1 MQSTEQGGIQ
11 RNAKQEWSRTG
22 FALFQACPIS
32 LCIESPPSSFVTLS
46 SEFPEATKAM
56 RAVKTINKAALKS
69 VDLNLK
75 QPGDLHV
82 TDMKDRAFACDRY
95 GHWAMLRS

>member
-1 MQSTEQGGIQ
+1 
-11 RNAKQEWSRTG
+11 
-22 FALFQACPIS
+22 
-32 LCIESPPSSFVTLS
+32 
-46 SEFPEATKAM
+46 M
-56 RAVKTINKAALKS
+56 RAIKTINKAALKS